1 MSKESRLVKL
11 ITEETLKFKGVGKTR
26 PSVKISE
33 EDDEYIINLDILVDY
48 GVNIPQLSYDIQT
61 GLIHSLMEHEGIIVK
76 TVNITVEGIYEEQRT
91 K

>member
-1 MSKESRLVKL
+1 MSKESKL
-11 ITEETLKFKGVGKTR
+11 IKIIAAETRKFEGVSKKR

-33 EDDEYIINLDILVDY
+33 EEGEYIINLGILVDY

-61 GLIHSLMEHEGIIVK
+61 GLIHSMLEHSGIVVK
-76 TVNITVEGIYEEQRT
+76 TVNIRVEGIFD

>member
-1 MSKESRLVKL
+1 MSKEGKL
-11 ITEETLKFKGVGKTR
+11 IKLIAAETLKFEGVSKKR

-33 EDDEYIINLDILVDY
+33 EDDEYIINLGILVDY

-61 GLIHSLMEHEGIIVK
+61 GLIHSMMEHEGIVVK
-76 TVNITVEGIYEEQRT
+76 TVNIRVEGIFD